1 MQSEATQLP
10 FIFLSAGVSATMFQE
25 TLKFAK
31 KQVPRLM
38 ESYVV
43 AQLGQTACFHLFNKV
58 QKQPLRG
65 LKQLV
70 KQMLTN

>member
-1 MQSEATQLP
+1 
-10 FIFLSAGVSATMFQE
+10 MFQE
-25 TLKFAK
+25 TLKFA

-43 AQLGQTACFHLFNKV
+43 ATWADGVLPFV
-58 QKQPLRG
+58 QQGAEEQPLRG

-70 KQMLTN
+70 KQMLKN